1 MSNFIKGYQLRE
13 LLVGTQ
19 VLKPAFS
26 NNQTASAGGTAA
38 LYTVTGGAVLVTS
51 LVGQVATAF
60 GTNVTTMSLGIA
72 PGTGTTVNTG
82 IAGGAAVT
90 SLEAGAWVGVSSS
103 AGTGTT
109 VVSGGKG
116 GNAIFGNYPFVVGA
130 GTITTVTN
138 NNNSGAI
145 NWYLS
150 YVPLDTGASVS

>member
-1 MSNFIKGYQLRE
+1 MANFVQGYELRTIYNG
-13 LLVGTQ
+13 VQ
-19 VLKPAFS
+19 VTKPAFS
-26 NNQTASAGGTAA
+26 NNQTASFGGTAA
-38 LYTVTGGAVLVTS
+38 LYTVSGGAVLVTT

-60 GTNVTTMSLGIA
+60 GTNVTTMSLGIG

-90 SLEAGAWVGVSSS
+90 SLEAGSWIGVNS
-103 AGTGTT
+103 ASGTATT
-109 VVSGGKG
+109 VVVGGKG
-116 GNAIFGNYPFVVGA
+116 GNTIFGSYPFVVGA

-138 NNNSGAI
+138 NNNAGAI